1 MQMRGVF
8 SYIQTMKG
16 VDMNKSLF
24 LQARKYLEDRHASA
38 VEEAS
43 HPCFGYTQEVRD
55 EYDKRESINMKKQ
68 NITLP
73 IGKRGHMLSIAQG
86 VGGGS
91 LKGFQVEVALLD
103 TLGQFVNSGQWWV
116 DATYQQKQDDY
127 YDDVVSGIDADD
139 LQWVIAKA
147 RKWVGI

>member
-8 SYIQTMKG
+8 SHIQTMKG
-16 VDMNKSLF
+16 IDMK
-24 LQARKYLEDRHASA
+24 Q
-38 VEEAS
+38 
-43 HPCFGYTQEVRD
+43 
-55 EYDKRESINMKKQ
+55 Q

-86 VGGGS
+86 VGSGS

>member
-1 MQMRGVF
+1 
-8 SYIQTMKG
+8 MK
-16 VDMNKSLF
+16 
-24 LQARKYLEDRHASA
+24 Q
-38 VEEAS
+38 
-43 HPCFGYTQEVRD
+43 
-55 EYDKRESINMKKQ
+55 Q

-103 TLGQFVNSGQWWV
+103 TLGQFVNSGEWWHG
-116 DATYQQKQDDY
+116 ATYEQRQEED
-127 YDDVVSGIDADD
+127 YDDVVSRINADD
-139 LQWVIAKA
+139 LQWVITKA

>member
-8 SYIQTMKG
+8 SHIQTVKGIDMK
-16 VDMNKSLF
+16 
-24 LQARKYLEDRHASA
+24 Q
-38 VEEAS
+38 
-43 HPCFGYTQEVRD
+43 
-55 EYDKRESINMKKQ
+55 Q

-73 IGKRGHMLSIAQG
+73 IGNRGHMLSIAQG

-91 LKGFQVEVALLD
+91 LKGFQVEVALFD
-103 TLGQFVNSGQWWV
+103 TLGQYVNSGQWWV
-116 DATYQQKQDDY
+116 DATYEQRQEDY
-127 YDDVVSGIDADD
+127 YDDVVSGIGADD

>member
-1 MQMRGVF
+1 MRGVF
-8 SYIQTMKG
+8 SHIQTMKG
-16 VDMNKSLF
+16 IDMK
-24 LQARKYLEDRHASA
+24 Q
-38 VEEAS
+38 
-43 HPCFGYTQEVRD
+43 
-55 EYDKRESINMKKQ
+55 Q

-91 LKGFQVEVALLD
+91 LKGFQVEVALID
-103 TLGQFVNSGQWWV
+103 MLGQYVNSGEWWV

-127 YDDVVSGIDADD
+127 YDDVVTGIDADD

-147 RKWVGI
+147 RRWVGI

>member
-1 MQMRGVF
+1 MRGVF
-8 SYIQTMKG
+8 SHIQTMKG
-16 VDMNKSLF
+16 IDMK
-24 LQARKYLEDRHASA
+24 Q
-38 VEEAS
+38 
-43 HPCFGYTQEVRD
+43 
-55 EYDKRESINMKKQ
+55 Q

-86 VGGGS
+86 VGDGS

-103 TLGQFVNSGQWWV
+103 TLGQFVNSGEWWV
-116 DATYQQKQDDY
+116 DATYEQKQDDY
-127 YDDVVSGIDADD
+127 YDDVVTHIDADD

>member
-1 MQMRGVF
+1 
-8 SYIQTMKG
+8 MK
-16 VDMNKSLF
+16 
-24 LQARKYLEDRHASA
+24 Q
-38 VEEAS
+38 
-43 HPCFGYTQEVRD
+43 
-55 EYDKRESINMKKQ
+55 Q

-103 TLGQFVNSGQWWV
+103 TLGQFVNPKEWWDV
-116 DATYQQKQDDY
+116 PFDDDCT
-127 YDDVVSGIDADD
+127 DDVVSNIDADD
-139 LQWVIAKA
+139 LQWVITKA